1 MKRYGMLYEKIYDFN
16 NLLEAFKKA
25 RKGKRYRNEVLQ
37 YAANLEENLINLQ
50 NQLIWQTY
58 EPSRCNEFIVHEPKK
73 RIISAPQ
80 FKDRVLHHAIYKIIN
95 PIFERIFIYDSYACR
110 VGKGTHAG
118 ADRLTR
124 FIRMHDSHA
133 YCLKGDISKYF
144 AGIDHETLKMILR
157 KKIKCTKT
165 LWLLDK
171 IIDFNGEP
179 TGLGLGALTSQLFAN
194 IYLNELDYYIKQ
206 VLLVRHYIRYM
217 DDFIIVSDSKEEM
230 HMIRGDIENFLWTH
244 LKLKTNQ
251 KTQIFPISQGINFLG
266 YRIWPNHRLIRKSSI
281 KRIKR
286 KLKRFSNDYRDGLIS
301 ISQIYPILVSW
312 LGHISH
318 ADSYGI
324 RKKVLEKFR
333 LRRV

>member
-1 MKRYGMLYEKIYDFN
+1 
-16 NLLEAFKKA
+16 
-25 RKGKRYRNEVLQ
+25 
-37 YAANLEENLINLQ
+37 
-50 NQLIWQTY
+50 
-58 EPSRCNEFIVHEPKK
+58 
-73 RIISAPQ
+73 
-80 FKDRVLHHAIYKIIN
+80 
-95 PIFERIFIYDSYACR
+95 
-110 VGKGTHAG
+110 
-118 ADRLTR
+118 
-124 FIRMHDSHA
+124 
-133 YCLKGDISKYF
+133 
-144 AGIDHETLKMILR
+144 
-157 KKIKCTKT
+157 
-165 LWLLDK
+165 
-171 IIDFNGEP
+171 
-179 TGLGLGALTSQLFAN
+179 
-194 IYLNELDYYIKQ
+194 
-206 VLLVRHYIRYM
+206 M